1 MVNPIQEVSDCT
13 GDSTGT
19 VQTRIRK
26 PSPTE
31 AEQNH
36 QHQRDQK
43 CGHGVDDDL
52 NGGRQLIKGTS
63 FPVAAM
69 QPPQKPQKRAEEN
82 GRQRD
87 LQGVTKPLPNQC
99 GNGGFFL
106 KRVPQ
111 CSVQQG
117 AEIIP
122 KLQGYRL
129 VQMERL
135 PVVSYLCRGHVLL
148 GKAGQI
154 GNGVSRQKPGKKEIQ
169 GNHNQE
175 AHQCQYQVFSIL
187 FHRCAS
193 CVKRI
198 ISS

>member
-1 MVNPIQEVSDCT
+1 
-13 GDSTGT
+13 
-19 VQTRIRK
+19 
-26 PSPTE
+26 
-31 AEQNH
+31 
-36 QHQRDQK
+36 
-43 CGHGVDDDL
+43 
-52 NGGRQLIKGTS
+52 
-63 FPVAAM
+63 M
-69 QPPQKPQKRAEEN
+69 QPPQQPQKRAEEN
-82 GRQRD
+82 GGQRD
-87 LQGVTKPLPNQC
+87 LQGVSQPLANEG
-99 GNGGFFL
+99 GNGGFL
-106 KRVPQ
+106 LIRVAK

-122 KLQGYRL
+122 KLHGYRL

-169 GNHNQE
+169 RSHNQK